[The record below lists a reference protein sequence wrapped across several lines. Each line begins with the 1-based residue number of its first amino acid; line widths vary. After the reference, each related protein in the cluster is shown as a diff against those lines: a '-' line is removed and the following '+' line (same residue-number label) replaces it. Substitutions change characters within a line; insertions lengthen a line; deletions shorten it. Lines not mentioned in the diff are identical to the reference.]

1 MAERLFGQLLF
12 TEFSQLSVNDNF
24 KMFLLKLQNRIIKIQ
39 QMRVNDFWLFLGHSI
54 RSIPGSKLV
63 LVQF

>member
-24 KMFLLKLQNRIIKIQ
+24 KMFLLKLQNRILKIMQ
-39 QMRVNDFWLFLGHSI
+39 KRAMAVIFLGYTI
-54 RSIPGSKLV
+54 RSVSGS
-63 LVQF
+63 